1 MTISRDEKLLL
12 NKQKIRNKI
21 SGTLDCPRVT
31 VFRSLKHIYAQA
43 VDDDGGKTLATASTT
58 SQELKGKLE
67 KVKKMDQAK
76 KVGELLAKKLIEKN
90 INKIVFDRSG
100 RKYHGRIKALA
111 ESARTAGL
119 KF

>member
-1 MTISRDEKLLL
+1 MTISKDKRFELT
-12 NKQKIRNKI
+12 KQKIRNKI
-21 SGTLDCPRVT
+21 SGMPDCPRVS

-43 VDDDGGKTLATASTT
+43 IDDLNGKSVLTVSSLSI
-58 SQELKGKLE
+58 ELKGQLS
-67 KVKKMDQAK
+67 KVKKIEQSR

-100 RKYHGRIKALA
+100 RKYHGRVKALA
-111 ESARTAGL
+111 ESARAAGL